1 MSERRNGEQLVIHD
15 IKDKILWAI
24 KVRHAIVILSVSLML
39 FAFFNKLDIGLSLGL
54 IPFVAAYN
62 IVAHIIYR
70 LKKNYQ
76 LWQII
81 SFRSVFQVFDV
92 LAITFLI
99 YITGGLE
106 SPYWFLYLV
115 LIVISGF
122 GAYSYAAFSV
132 FLIAIFSAVFYLG
145 LLLLTYQGV
154 IPTYGPG
161 FMLSPQDLLRSIFN
175 KAVFTTVSF
184 FLFAATIY
192 YFTKLIG
199 EQRQQLSDK
208 NKELLVALGELKD
221 LDRLKDEFISNASH
235 ELRTPLS
242 VIREN
247 VSLVN
252 DGIVGKVS
260 QKQKKLLMSSQ
271 ANVDRLARILDNMLD
286 ISKIESRMLVLNRQ
300 RADLCEVASKA
311 VELFGKK
318 AQDKKIRIETRF
330 PGKVVAWFDPDQ
342 VLRVFINLLDNA
354 IKFTGEKGIVTVGV
368 EVFPREMRG
377 FVEDNGIGIASADRA
392 RIFER
397 FTRIDAEGMVG
408 RRGAGLGLSICRGI
422 IEMQSGRMW
431 VESEVGK
438 GSRFVFALPRVEV
451 NE

>member
-1 MSERRNGEQLVIHD
+1 MSERNNGQILVVHD
-15 IKDKILWAI
+15 IRDKILWAI
-24 KVRHAIVILSVSLML
+24 RVRYAIVILSVAIMC
-39 FAFFNKLDIGLSLGL
+39 FAFYNRLDIGLSLVL
-54 IPFVAAYN
+54 VPFVAAYN
-62 IVAHIIYR
+62 FAAHIIYR
-70 LKKNYQ
+70 SRKTYY

-81 SFRSVFQVFDV
+81 ILRSVFQVFDV
-92 LAITFLI
+92 LAITFLV

-132 FLIAIFSAVFYLG
+132 FLIAIFSAIFYLG

-161 FMLSPQDLLRSIFN
+161 FMLSPQELLRSIFN

-199 EQRQQLSDK
+199 EQRQQLSQK
-208 NKELLVALGELKD
+208 NKELLAALSELKD

-247 VSLVN
+247 VSLVS
-252 DGIVGKVS
+252 DGIVGSVS
-260 QKQKKLLMSSQ
+260 EKQRKLLMSSQ
-271 ANVDRLARILDNMLD
+271 ANVDRLAHILDNMLD
-286 ISKIESRMLVLNRQ
+286 ISKIESRMLALNRQ
-300 RADLCEVASKA
+300 HADLCEVAAKA
-311 VELFGKK
+311 NELFEKK
-318 AQDKKIRIETRF
+318 AQDKKISVETRF
-330 PGKVVAWFDPDQ
+330 PGKVIAWFDPDQ
-342 VLRVFINLLDNA
+342 IMRVFINLLDNA
-354 IKFTGEKGIVTVGV
+354 IKFTGEGGVVMVGV
-368 EVFPREMRG
+368 EVSPREVRG
-377 FVEDNGIGIASADRA
+377 YVRDDGIGIAGEDRA
-392 RIFER
+392 RIFDR
-397 FTRIDAEGMVG
+397 FIRVDADGMVG
-408 RRGAGLGLSICRGI
+408 RRGAGLGLSICKGI
-422 IEMQSGRMW
+422 IEMHNGRVW
-431 VESEVGK
+431 VESDLGK